1 MASDISP
8 ALLSKLAPEMNL
20 QLLQKVTSTP
30 SFDQTSQQISQLNP
44 ENLTALVQQVPA
56 AFGFTSILDSI
67 PTLPS
72 SKILNGQVNQIT
84 QGIDIVGQF
93 VGTISQIQGNIQ
105 IPNFGGG
112 DVNIDS
118 IFENTFNQLA
128 QRSASSFSSSQSQVG
143 SVFQTFQ
150 NVSNISSV
158 LNSIQTSLPS
168 NISPKQIRDLN
179 ASPQNLNNFVNTTAQ
194 KANSNVQTQAI
205 SNAQTYTNNAAG
217 ANTTQA
223 QSSPIV
229 PNASSVEDF
238 KVKAVVTTYGKGE
251 KVGSGG
257 DKWTARGD
265 SATGQGNLV
274 EGISCAVDPSI
285 IPYGSKIVFQDPRLG
300 TRVAMDTG
308 SAVVSQKAARSR
320 GISLGNENNA
330 PVPYEAGSGAA
341 STDQTVR
348 TGGRGSK
355 LSGNLILKDTDG
367 TILGKYKFVNGGS
380 GRGNIPF
387 GTYTVSNYMTAQ
399 QRQKAGRSQRGSL
412 RGQDTFDLNDVY
424 DPVYSDT
431 RSGLLIHPA
440 ANATEGCIGIQE
452 NWPDFREKM
461 KYLMSKNGG
470 NYKIEFGPD
479 ANTVNNR
486 NPERVVTV
494 DVYFETEKS
503 RQAFEKVIQEIGGGG
518 TVAATVQPP
527 RNGVIGKNVRSPSGR
542 TTVAYYPKG
551 YERFKNP
558 SSEQLLKAAGLI

>member
-1 MASDISP
+1 MVSDISP

-179 ASPQNLNNFVNTTAQ
+179 ASAQNLNNFVNTTAQ

-205 SNAQTYTNNAAG
+205 TNAVTYTNNAAG

-308 SAVVSQKAARSR
+308 SAVVSQQAARSR

-431 RSGLLIHPA
+431 RSGLLIHPV

>member
-1 MASDISP
+1 MANEISS

-30 SFDQTSQQISQLNP
+30 NFDQTSQQISQLNP

-84 QGIDIVGQF
+84 QGIDIVNQF
-93 VGTISQIQGNIQ
+93 LGAVNSIQGNIQ
-105 IPNFGGG
+105 IPDFAGGG
-112 DVNIDS
+112 VNIDS

-128 QRSASSFSSSQSQVG
+128 QRSSSVFSSSQSQVG
-143 SVFQTFQ
+143 SIFQTSQ

-179 ASPQNLNNFVNTTAQ
+179 ASPQNINNFINTTTQ
-194 KANSNVQTQAI
+194 KANSNV
-205 SNAQTYTNNAAG
+205 QTYTNNAAG

-229 PNASSVEDF
+229 PNASSGEDF
-238 KVKAVVTTYGKGE
+238 KIKAVVTTYGKGE

-265 SATGQGNLV
+265 SSTGQGNLV

-285 IPYGSKIVFQDPRLG
+285 IPYGSKIVFEDPRLG

-308 SAVVSQKAARSR
+308 SAVVSQQAARSR
-320 GISLGNENNA
+320 GISLGNENNT
-330 PVPYEAGSGAA
+330 PLPYEAGSGAA

-355 LSGNLILKDTDG
+355 LSGNLLLKDTDG
-367 TILGKYKFVNGGS
+367 TLLGKYKFVNGGA

-399 QRQKAGRSQRGSL
+399 QRQQAGRSQRGSL

-452 NWPDFREKM
+452 NWSDFREKM

-470 NYKIEFGPD
+470 KYKIEFGPD
-479 ANTVNNR
+479 TETVNNR
-486 NPERVVTV
+486 NPERVATI

-503 RQAFEKVIQEIGGGG
+503 RQAFEKVIQQISGGG
-518 TVAATVQPP
+518 TVTATVQPP
-527 RNGVIGKNVRSPSGR
+527 RNGVIGRNVRSPSGR